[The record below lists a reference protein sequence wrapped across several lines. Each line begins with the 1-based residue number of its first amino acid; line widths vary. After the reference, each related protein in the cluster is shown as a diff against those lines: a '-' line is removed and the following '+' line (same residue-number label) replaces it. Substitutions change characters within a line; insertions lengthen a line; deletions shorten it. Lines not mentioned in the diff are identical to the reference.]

1 MRLIALG
8 VGDTFTARHHTT
20 ALLLEHDG
28 FRLAIDCPDRYRR
41 VLADASATSGLALE
55 LPTIDH
61 VLVTHVHGD
70 HMNGVEGVAFW
81 KRFAEHKRLELVC
94 SPEVRGEIWD
104 RRLVAPMGQLW
115 DGQRF
120 HSMRFDEYFAHTE
133 LAWSGV
139 TQVGPLSIRAYRTV
153 HHVPTSALL
162 VTAGGRTLGYS
173 ADTAF
178 DPGLLAFFEHADL
191 VVHETNHGPA
201 HTPYAALAALPADL
215 RARMRLVHYPD
226 ELDLAASV
234 ITPLREGDVVDV

>member
-20 ALLLEHDG
+20 ALLLEEDG

-41 VLADASATSGLALE
+41 VLADASKGSGLALE

-81 KRFAEHKRLELVC
+81 KRFAENKRMELVC
-94 SPEVRGEIWD
+94 SPEVRGAIWEG
-104 RRLVAPMGQLW
+104 RLVAPMGQLW

-120 HSMRFDEYFAHTE
+120 HSMRFDEYFVHTE
-133 LAWSGV
+133 LGWAGA
-139 TQVGPLSIRAYRTV
+139 TQVGPFSIRTYRTV

-162 VTAGGRTLGYS
+162 VSAGGRTLGYS

-178 DPGLLAFFEHADL
+178 DPGLLAFFAGADL
-191 VVHETNHGPA
+191 IVHETNHGPA
-201 HTPYAALAALPADL
+201 HTPYASLASLDAGL

-226 ELDLAASV
+226 EFDLAASV
-234 ITPLREGDVVDV
+234 ITPLREGDALEV